1 MERRKDMTAE
11 AFPGAT
17 GTLPLASSADL
28 VARAQRGEEAA
39 FAALFK
45 AYNRRV
51 YWLCLRMAGSP
62 AEAEDLTQE
71 VFLKLFRKI
80 STFRGE
86 STFSTWLH
94 RLAVNEILMHLR
106 KKRLDTVPLEGD
118 DASHEGPAKR
128 EHGTDDLRLTGTV
141 DRITLDRAVAELPF
155 GYRTAFLLHDVEG
168 YEHSEIARIMN
179 WSAGNSK
186 SQLHKARRK
195 LRVGLRP
202 HGGRVGS
209 SRPHS
214 LSGHIFGKRF
224 SATCGL

>member
-1 MERRKDMTAE
+1 MTEE
-11 AFPGAT
+11 AFSGAT
-17 GTLPLASSADL
+17 GTLPLTSSADL

-45 AYNRRV
+45 AYNRRI
-51 YWLCLRMAGSP
+51 YSLCLRMTGSP

-71 VFLKLFRKI
+71 VFLKVFRKI

-94 RLAVNEILMHLR
+94 RVAVNEILMRLR

-118 DASHEGPAKR
+118 DASHEGPAKW
-128 EHGTDDLRLTGTV
+128 EHGNDDLHLTGTV

-168 YEHSEIARIMN
+168 YEHSEIARAMN
-179 WSAGNSK
+179 WSVGNSK

-195 LRVGLRP
+195 LRVWLRL
-202 HGGRVGS
+202 HGGKAGS
-209 SRPHS
+209 SQPRS

-224 SATCGL
+224 SAACGS

>member
-11 AFPGAT
+11 AFPRAT

-45 AYNRRV
+45 VYNRRV

-86 STFSTWLH
+86 SAFSTWLH
-94 RLAVNEILMHLR
+94 RLAVNEILMHYPRSVSIQCLCRATTLR
-106 KKRLDTVPLEGD
+106 T
-118 DASHEGPAKR
+118 S
-128 EHGTDDLRLTGTV
+128 
-141 DRITLDRAVAELPF
+141 
-155 GYRTAFLLHDVEG
+155 
-168 YEHSEIARIMN
+168 ARPN
-179 WSAGNSK
+179 
-186 SQLHKARRK
+186 
-195 LRVGLRP
+195 
-202 HGGRVGS
+202 GS
-209 SRPHS
+209 M
-214 LSGHIFGKRF
+214 GMM
-224 SATCGL
+224 TCT